1 MFVTNGQLAYDR
13 VTCRLC
19 GSSNL
24 WTAIPL
30 HPLPVASPNVGRS
43 ALVTETASADVR
55 QCIDCGH
62 LQLATIVNPE
72 FQYRNF
78 KYLTGI
84 SLGLREHFERLV
96 ATVSATGDV
105 APGKFVIDIGSNDGS
120 LLRFVKAHGARILGI
135 DPAEQIAKAATE
147 AGIPTLANF
156 FTTALAGDIVRQ
168 HGQADVVI
176 SNNTIAN
183 IDELGAFFAG
193 IDALLAKDGI
203 LVIETQYALDML
215 TKTLLDVVYHEHI
228 SYFAV
233 RPMQRFLQAHGFE
246 LINAERIAP
255 KGGSIR
261 FVVQRQGGP
270 RASAANVSALIE
282 EEDRSGFY
290 DKRIFEAF
298 NSRIRELGQRLR
310 EHLAESRQKTGR
322 GLAYGASVGCAALIH
337 YFELGELIDAVFD
350 DTPLTNVLRTS
361 QGDIPVLTGRQLAN
375 EPPTDVIVLAWRYAS
390 VVAKGQEVFR
400 ASGGRFFRALPDVA
414 LVDGSDN
421 ALPLA

>member
-1 MFVTNGQLAYDR
+1 MPVINGQLAHSR
-13 VTCRLC
+13 ATCRLC
-19 GSSNL
+19 GSSHL

-43 ALVTETASADVR
+43 ALIRETASADVR
-55 QCIDCGH
+55 QCNDCGH

-78 KYLTGI
+78 KYETGI

-96 ATVSATGDV
+96 GTIAASRDV
-105 APGKFVIDIGSNDGS
+105 ASGKFVVDIGSNDGS

-156 FTTALAGDIVRQ
+156 FTTALAGEIVRQ

-183 IDELGAFFAG
+183 IDELGQFFAG
-193 IDALLAKDGI
+193 IDALLAKDGMLI
-203 LVIETQYALDML
+203 IETQYALDML

-233 RPMQRFLQAHGFE
+233 RPMQHFLQARGFE
-246 LINAERIAP
+246 LIDAVRIAP

-261 FVVQRQGGP
+261 FVVQRQDGP
-270 RASAANVSALIE
+270 RALAANVSALIA

-298 NSRIRELGQRLR
+298 NARIQELGQSVRT
-310 EHLAESRQKTGR
+310 HLMESREKTGR

-350 DTPLTNVLRTS
+350 DTPLTNVVRTS
-361 QGDIPVLTGRQLAN
+361 HRDIPVLTGRQLVN
-375 EPPTDVIVLAWRYAS
+375 EPPANVIVLAWRYAS
-390 VVAKGQEVFR
+390 IIAKGQEAFR
-400 ASGGRFFRALPDVA
+400 ESGGRFFRALPDVA
-414 LVDGSDN
+414 MVDGSDN
-421 ALPLA
+421 APPSA

>member
-1 MFVTNGQLAYDR
+1 MIIGPLAHSR

-19 GSSNL
+19 RSPNL

-30 HPLPVASPNVGRS
+30 SPLPVASPNVGHS
-43 ALVTETASADVR
+43 ALVRESASADVR
-55 QCIDCGH
+55 QCSDCGH

-78 KYLTGI
+78 KYLSGI
-84 SLGLREHFERLV
+84 SLGLREHFERLI
-96 ATVSATGDV
+96 ATLAASGDI
-105 APGKFVIDIGSNDGS
+105 APSKFVVDIGSNDGS
-120 LLRFVKAHGARILGI
+120 LLRFVKARDARILGI

-147 AGIPTLANF
+147 AGIPTLASF
-156 FTTALAGDIVRQ
+156 FSTALAEDIVRQ
-168 HGQADVVI
+168 QGQADVVI

-193 IDALLAKDGI
+193 IGALLAKNGI
-203 LVIETQYALDML
+203 LIIETQYALDVL
-215 TKTLLDVVYHEHI
+215 TKSLLDVVYHEHV

-233 RPMQRFLQAHGFE
+233 KPMQRFLQAQGLE

-270 RASAANVSALIE
+270 REVAPGVSALIAE
-282 EEDRSGFY
+282 EEKLGLY
-290 DKRIFEAF
+290 EKRLFEAF
-298 NSRIRELGQRLR
+298 NSRIQQLGQNVRK
-310 EHLAESRQKTGR
+310 HLVESHRKTGR
-322 GLAYGASVGCAALIH
+322 GLAYGSSVGCAALIH

-350 DTPLTNVLRTS
+350 DTPLTNVVRTTH
-361 QGDIPVLTGRQLAN
+361 GDIPVLSGHQLIN
-375 EPPTDVIVLAWRYAS
+375 EPPGDVIVLAWRYAS
-390 VVAKGQEVFR
+390 IIARGQQTFR
-400 ASGGRFFRALPDVA
+400 ESGGQFFRALPDVA

-421 ALPLA
+421 ALPSA

>member
-1 MFVTNGQLAYDR
+1 MSMTSGQLAHDR
-13 VTCRLC
+13 ITCRLC
-19 GSSNL
+19 GSSDL

-30 HPLPVASPNVGRS
+30 HPLPVASPNVGHS
-43 ALVTETASADVR
+43 ALVRESASADAR
-55 QCIDCGH
+55 QCNNCGH

-96 ATVSATGDV
+96 TTLAASGDV
-105 APGKFVIDIGSNDGS
+105 APGKFVVDIGSNDGS

-168 HGQADVVI
+168 RGQADVVI

-193 IDALLAKDGI
+193 IDALLAKDGV
-203 LVIETQYALDML
+203 LVVETQYALDML

-233 RPMQRFLQAHGFE
+233 RPMQRFLQANGFE
-246 LINAERIAP
+246 LVNAERIAP

-290 DKRIFEAF
+290 NKRIFEAF
-298 NSRIRELGQRLR
+298 NVRIQELGRNVR
-310 EHLAESRQKTGR
+310 KHLMESRQRTGR

-361 QGDIPVLTGRQLAN
+361 HGDIPVLTGRQLVN
-375 EPPTDVIVLAWRYAS
+375 EPPANVIVLAWRYAS
-390 VVAKGQEVFR
+390 IIAKGQEAFR
-400 ASGGRFFRALPDVA
+400 ASGGRFYRALPDVA

-421 ALPLA
+421 SPPLA

>member
-1 MFVTNGQLAYDR
+1 MTSAQLAHDR

-19 GSSNL
+19 GSSDL

-30 HPLPVASPNVGRS
+30 HSLPVASPNVGRGG
-43 ALVTETASADVR
+43 LVRESASADVR
-55 QCIDCGH
+55 QCNDCGH

-96 ATVSATGDV
+96 ATLAASGDV
-105 APGKFVIDIGSNDGS
+105 APGKFVVDIGSNDGS

-156 FTTALAGDIVRQ
+156 FTTTLAEDIVRQ

-193 IDALLAKDGI
+193 IDTLLAKDGM

-233 RPMQRFLQAHGFE
+233 RPMQRFLEARGFE

-261 FVVQRQGGP
+261 LVVQRRGGP
-270 RASAANVSALIE
+270 RASAANVSTLIE
-282 EEDRSGFY
+282 EEGRSGFY
-290 DKRIFEAF
+290 NKRIFEAF
-298 NSRIRELGQRLR
+298 NARIQELGQNVRK
-310 EHLAESRQKTGR
+310 HLVESRQKTGR

-361 QGDIPVLTGRQLAN
+361 HGDIPVLTGRQLTN
-375 EPPTDVIVLAWRYAS
+375 EPPANVIVLAWRYAS
-390 VVAKGQEVFR
+390 IIAKGQEAFR